1 MVTSVAVGT
10 RVIVFMM
17 DVVEVVDDVLT
28 WVVLVRAVPVMVTV
42 ST

>member
-10 RVIVFMM
+10 RVMVFVM